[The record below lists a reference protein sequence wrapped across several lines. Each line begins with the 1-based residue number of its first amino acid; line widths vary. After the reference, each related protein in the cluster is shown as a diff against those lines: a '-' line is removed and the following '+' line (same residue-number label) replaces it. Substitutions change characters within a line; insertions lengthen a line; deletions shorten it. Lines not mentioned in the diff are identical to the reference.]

1 MATRTTKTVKRASK
15 ATAKAATKSTSKAKA
30 SAKPVALSARSVA
43 MAGIGAATT
52 AVERAQNEA
61 MKVYTTIAKQ
71 ADALRAMTTEAAE
84 TLAVKS
90 GMFVREG
97 EKLQSQAFA
106 AAQAQ
111 AEATAKEV
119 KTFAKKQQKALKANV
134 TKTVDAAVANAKE
147 GVTKLEHV
155 FETRVAKTLNTFG
168 VPSAQNVRELQARMA
183 DLQKALNQLNKRG
196 VRV

>member
-1 MATRTTKTVKRASK
+1 MAKKIIKRAAPRSTGTTRTTKT
-15 ATAKAATKSTSKAKA
+15 TAK
-30 SAKPVALSARSVA
+30 KPVAVSARSVA
-43 MAGIGAATT
+43 MAGIGAGVSAI
-52 AVERAQNEA
+52 ERAQGEA
-61 MKVYTTIAKQ
+61 MKVYSTIAKQ
-71 ADALRAMTTEAAE
+71 AEALRNMTTEAAE
-84 TLAVKS
+84 NLAAKS

-97 EKLQSQAFA
+97 QKIQSKA
-106 AAQAQ
+106 AATAQAQ
-111 AEATAKEV
+111 ANATAKEV
-119 KTFAKKQQKALKANV
+119 KAFAKKSQKALKANV

>member
-1 MATRTTKTVKRASK
+1 MAKKIIKRATTGSTRTTR
-15 ATAKAATKSTSKAKA
+15 ATAK
-30 SAKPVALSARSVA
+30 KPVAVSARSVA
-43 MAGIGAATT
+43 MAGIGAGVSAI
-52 AVERAQNEA
+52 ERAQGEA
-61 MKVYTTIAKQ
+61 MKVYSTIAKQ
-71 ADALRAMTTEAAE
+71 AEALRNMTTEAAE
-84 TLAVKS
+84 NLAAKS

-97 EKLQSQAFA
+97 QKIQSQAA
-106 AAQAQ
+106 ATAQAQ
-111 AEATAKEV
+111 ANATAKEV
-119 KTFAKKQQKALKANV
+119 KAFAKKSQKALKANV